1 MASPAYKLSTNSSF
15 FHKNLTDSAATD
27 IEIMKNSEQ
36 TSRLVRKLQISNEL
50 LQKAPFLPRLPD
62 KMFSTFR
69 LNSAHLINNSYID
82 IEENEVEYRQ
92 I

>member
-1 MASPAYKLSTNSSF
+1 MASPAYKLSNNNSL

-27 IEIMKNSEQ
+27 IEIMKNSE
-36 TSRLVRKLQISNEL
+36 SRLVRKLQISNEL

-82 IEENEVEYRQ
+82 IEENEV
-92 I
+92 